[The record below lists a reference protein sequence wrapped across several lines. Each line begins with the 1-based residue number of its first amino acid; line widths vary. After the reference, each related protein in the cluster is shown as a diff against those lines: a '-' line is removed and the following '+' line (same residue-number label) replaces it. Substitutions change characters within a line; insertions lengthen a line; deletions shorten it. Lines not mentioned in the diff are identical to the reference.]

1 MQASVSTHCSRQKG
15 FNGMLA
21 EDNPGG
27 KAKNNKAG

>member
-1 MQASVSTHCSRQKG
+1 MQASVSTRYSRQKG

-21 EDNPGG
+21 EDDQGG